1 MRSVFVLLPLVT
13 VLACSTTTKPRGDA
27 QAVRDYVEVGE
38 LEDVEHIRT
47 FSRDSMEY
55 VSDYHVLYKAR
66 TSEYLVEFRRIC
78 REFRENRMVAPDR
91 RYDYNRLRADEDTIR
106 GCRIDKIYPL
116 TKAQAE
122 ELRNL
127 GHAPGAGN

>member
-1 MRSVFVLLPLVT
+1 MRPAYLLLPLVT
-13 VLACSTTTKPRGDA
+13 VLACTSTPKAPGDP
-27 QAVRDYVEVGE
+27 QAVRDYLEVGE

-55 VSDYHVLYKAR
+55 VSDYHILYKAR
-66 TSEYLVEFRRIC
+66 TSEYLIEFKRIC
-78 REFRENRMVAPDR
+78 REFRENRTVAPDR
-91 RYDYNRLRADEDTIR
+91 RYDYNRLRSNEDTIR
-106 GCRIDKIYPL
+106 GCKIGKIYPL
-116 TKAQAE
+116 TTAQAE

>member
-1 MRSVFVLLPLVT
+1 MKHAIAVM
-13 VLACSTTTKPRGDA
+13 VLAALGACKSTPTRGVDT

-38 LEDVEHIRT
+38 LESVEHIRT
-47 FSRDSMEY
+47 YHRDSMEY
-55 VSDYHVLYKAR
+55 LSEYFILYEAR
-66 TSEYLVEFRRIC
+66 TKDYLVEFKRIC
-78 REFRENRMVAPDR
+78 REFRDNRTVAPDR
-91 RYDYNRLRADEDTIR
+91 RYDYNRLRINEDTIR
-106 GCRIDKIYPL
+106 GCRIGRIYPL